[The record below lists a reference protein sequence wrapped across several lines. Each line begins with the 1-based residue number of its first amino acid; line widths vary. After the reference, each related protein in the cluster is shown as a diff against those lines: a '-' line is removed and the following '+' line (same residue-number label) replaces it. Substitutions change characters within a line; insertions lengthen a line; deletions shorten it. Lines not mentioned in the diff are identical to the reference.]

1 MAENG
6 EDKAGNLIDNNDI
19 GNEGKMFVG
28 GLSKSTNVDG
38 LREYFEKYEINFSHI
53 YISLLLS
60 DLELWKM
67 LWWRSTQIRNNPVD
81 LGL

>member
-60 DLELWKM
+60 DLEL
-67 LWWRSTQIRNNPVD
+67 
-81 LGL
+81 